1 MIRTAS
7 NYSRE
12 GHMLEER
19 MIELIKNHL
28 EISISTDVSDFDNVD
43 CHIYSES
50 TADGYDVYMCTN
62 NPSQPSICEDVYYYD
77 HDLAEAFKNQID
89 YNDKTFYICDSI
101 YEDCYFEDTLLELF
115 SEHVEDII
123 ENDELDI
130 TLEEINYLKKE
141 YELENEEADSAK
153 VV

>member
-1 MIRTAS
+1 MSYNIP
-7 NYSRE
+7 RE
-12 GHMLEER
+12 GDMLESR
-19 MIELIKNHL
+19 MIELVKNHL
-28 EISISTDVSDFDNVD
+28 EISVSQDVSDFDNVD

-50 TADGYDVYMCTN
+50 TADGYEVYMCTN

-101 YEDCYFEDTLLELF
+101 YEDCYFDDTLLELF

-141 YELENEEADSAK
+141 YELEDEEANSTE

>member
-1 MIRTAS
+1 MGVR
-7 NYSRE
+7 NYARE
-12 GHMLEER
+12 GHMLDER
-19 MIELIKNHL
+19 MIELVKNQL
-28 EISISTDVSDFDNVD
+28 EISISQDVSDFDNVD

-101 YEDCYFEDTLLELF
+101 YEDCYFDDTLLELF

-141 YELENEEADSAK
+141 YELENEEADSTK